1 MTPCHTQALQSS
13 REQWQVKV
21 WPLVRLSST
30 EYPCRAPVKCGDE
43 VWRNGLAVKGKAHKK
58 GLEEL
63 WQYVVTVIL

>member
-43 VWRNGLAVKGKAHKK
+43 VWRNGKAVKGKAHKK